1 MGSKWDSKR
10 MVVGLVVFGLLFFP
24 IFRAKADAAVCRD
37 VKVRGHISVLTINL
51 LFSEINERNLRLGRI
66 ADFVA
71 HEASDEASPVDVIL
85 LQEVV
90 GGSLSKTANSSLDL
104 QKLLAGLGL
113 SYNLRYTMAN
123 GIPGLLT
130 VGNSI
135 LSRCGIDFILTKT
148 LPFESEEVF
157 AGLQI
162 PLKRKAIMA
171 RIDVP
176 EFGKINVY
184 DTHLCSGCSG
194 SERLQQAQVLVRF
207 IQNAESLIPGKNPII
222 LGGDFN
228 TDLNIP
234 DNIAVYNLIT
244 SKGFVD
250 SYASFNTCDGCCTP
264 YSNPPV
270 LSGCTFAVPENPFAF
285 DPFTR
290 QREEPPQRI
299 DYIFSKGFGDII
311 GSEVVFKGEMLDG
324 DPLWVSDHSGVLSR
338 IKLSD

>member
-1 MGSKWDSKR
+1 MGSRRDSRKV
-10 MVVGLVVFGLLFFP
+10 VVGLVVFGLLFFP
-24 IFRAKADAAVCRD
+24 IFRAESNAAVCRD
-37 VKVRGHISVLTINL
+37 VNARGQISVLTINL

-66 ADFVA
+66 ANFVA
-71 HEASDEASPVDVIL
+71 HEALDEGLPVDVIL

-90 GGSLSKTANSSLDL
+90 GGALSKTVNSSLDL
-104 QKLLAGLGL
+104 QKLLAALGL

-171 RIDVP
+171 RINVP
-176 EFGKINVY
+176 GFGKINVY

-194 SERLQQAQVLVRF
+194 SERLQQAQVLVGF
-207 IQNAESLIPGKNPII
+207 IQSAESLIPGKNPII

-228 TDLNIP
+228 TDLNM
-234 DNIAVYNLIT
+234 DDDMDVYDLIT

-250 SYASFNTCDGCCTP
+250 TYASFNNCEACCTP
-264 YSNPPV
+264 YSDPT
-270 LSGCTFAVPENPFAF
+270 GCTFAVPRNPFAF
-285 DPFTR
+285 DPFTH
-290 QREEPPQRI
+290 QPEGPPQRI
-299 DYIFSKGFGDII
+299 DYIFGKGLGNII
-311 GSEVVFKGEMLDG
+311 GSEVVFKGEILDG

-338 IKLSD
+338 IKLSQ

>member
-1 MGSKWDSKR
+1 MESKWDSKK
-10 MVVGLVVFGLLFFP
+10 MIVGLAAFGLLFFP
-24 IFRAKADAAVCRD
+24 IFQAKADGAVCRD
-37 VKVRGHISVLTINL
+37 VKARGHINVLTINL
-51 LFSEINERNLRLGRI
+51 LFSEINERNVRLGRI
-66 ADFVA
+66 ANFVA
-71 HEASDEASPVDVIL
+71 HEASDEVPVDVIL

-90 GGSLSKTANSSLDL
+90 GGSLSRTVNSSLDL
-104 QKLLAGLGL
+104 QKLLAALGL

-162 PLKRKAIMA
+162 PLKRKATMA

-194 SERLQQAQVLVRF
+194 SERLQQAQVLVGF
-207 IQNAESLIPGKNPII
+207 IQSAESLIPGKNPII

-228 TDLNIP
+228 TDLNFEDDIP
-234 DNIAVYNLIT
+234 VYNLIT
-244 SKGFVD
+244 SKRFVD
-250 SYASFNTCDGCCTP
+250 TYASFNSCQECCKP
-264 YSNPPV
+264 DSLPPE
-270 LSGCTFAVPENPFAF
+270 LSGCTFALPGNPFAF

-290 QREEPPQRI
+290 QPEEPSQRI
-299 DYIFSKGFGDII
+299 DYIFSKGFGDVI
-311 GSEVVFKGEMLDG
+311 GSEVVFKGEMLG
-324 DPLWVSDHSGVLSR
+324 SDPLWVSDHSGVLSR
-338 IKLSD
+338 IKLGQ